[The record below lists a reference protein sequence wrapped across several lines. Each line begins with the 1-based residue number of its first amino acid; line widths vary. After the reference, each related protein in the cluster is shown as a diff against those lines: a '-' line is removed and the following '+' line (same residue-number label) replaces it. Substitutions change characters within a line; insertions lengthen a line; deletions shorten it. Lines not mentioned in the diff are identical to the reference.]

1 MEAPEVP
8 LEDCQKNIEEHSE
21 GGEGGGPRWLSG
33 VALSTAIF
41 AAIAA
46 VASLLAGQHINEA
59 MINQI
64 KASDQWGY
72 YQAKGIKAGV
82 LSAKMELLKAA
93 GQPPNPDDQKKAE
106 KYTSEQDEIVKQAGE
121 KETDS
126 AEHLEKHEKLA
137 FSVTLFQIA
146 IAISAIAVLT
156 KKRRFW
162 YVGLLF
168 GLVGIASLILAHLHF
183 AGAGK

>member
-8 LEDCQKNIEEHSE
+8 LEDCQKNIEERSEE
-21 GGEGGGPRWLSG
+21 GGAGWLSG

-64 KASDQWGY
+64 KASDQWSY

-82 LSAKMELLKAA
+82 LSAKMDLLKAA
-93 GQPPNPDDQKKAE
+93 GQPANPDDAKKAQ
-106 KYTSEQDEIVKQAGE
+106 KYTSEQDEISKDAAE
-121 KETDS
+121 KERDS
-126 AEHLEKHEKLA
+126 AEHLERHEKLA

-156 KKRRFW
+156 KKPHFW

-168 GLVGIASLILAHLHF
+168 GVVGIGSLILAHLHLSLPH
-183 AGAGK
+183 AGP

>member
-8 LEDCQKNIEEHSE
+8 LEDCQKSIEERSEE
-21 GGEGGGPRWLSG
+21 GGANWLSG

-82 LSAKMELLKAA
+82 LSAKIELLKAA
-93 GQPPNPDDQKKAE
+93 GLPATPGDQQKVE
-106 KYTSEQDEIVKQAGE
+106 KYAGDQEEISDQANE
-121 KETDS
+121 KEKES
-126 AEHLEKHEKLA
+126 AEHLERHEKLA
-137 FSVTLFQIA
+137 FAVTLFQIA

-156 KKRRFW
+156 KKPHFW
-162 YVGLLF
+162 YLGLLF
-168 GLVGIASLILAHLHF
+168 GAAGIASLILAHLHV
-183 AGAGK
+183 ALPRIGS

>member
-1 MEAPEVP
+1 MEEPEVP
-8 LEDCQKNIEEHSE
+8 LEDCQKSIEERSE
-21 GGEGGGPRWLSG
+21 GGGANWLSG

-59 MINQI
+59 MISQI

-82 LSAKMELLKAA
+82 LSTKIELLKAA
-93 GQPPNPDDQKKAE
+93 GQPANAGDQKKVEEYAGDQE
-106 KYTSEQDEIVKQAGE
+106 KISDQANERE
-121 KETDS
+121 KES
-126 AEHLEKHEKLA
+126 AEHLERHEKLA
-137 FSVTLFQIA
+137 FAVTLFQIA

-156 KKRRFW
+156 KKPHFW
-162 YVGLLF
+162 YLGLLF
-168 GLVGIASLILAHLHF
+168 GVAGIGSLILAHLHL
-183 AGAGK
+183 AGPGLGQ